1 MSVSG
6 EGASLRS
13 AWAWLL
19 LLWEK
24 PLFAFNFW
32 SFAFISGF
40 CTILHLLVEEIRG
53 KIRELGIKP
62 AFLRRLGPSVT
73 KEELESVYQKI
84 ESLTRIFEEMSLFF
98 VFSRKNETSRPPPA
112 PTSDNYDKTPLA
124 NGPTYHPDNTL
135 VPPPRSLRPARI
147 PARNP
152 RARRHHTRGVGGGKR
167 DGASGGANGG
177 ANDEASGGGRA
188 A

>member
-1 MSVSG
+1 M
-6 EGASLRS
+6 
-13 AWAWLL
+13 LL
-19 LLWEK
+19 
-24 PLFAFNFW
+24 FMCVFN
-32 SFAFISGF
+32 
-40 CTILHLLVEEIRG
+40 
-53 KIRELGIKP
+53 
-62 AFLRRLGPSVT
+62 
-73 KEELESVYQKI
+73 
-84 ESLTRIFEEMSLFF
+84 
-98 VFSRKNETSRPPPA
+98 KNETSRPPPA

-124 NGPTYHPDNTL
+124 NGPTHHPDNIL

-167 DGASGGANGG
+167 DGVSGGANGG

>member
-1 MSVSG
+1 MRFADHTRAVLD
-6 EGASLRS
+6 AP
-13 AWAWLL
+13 WAII
-19 LLWEK
+19 K
-24 PLFAFNFW
+24 PPPMTTE
-32 SFAFISGF
+32 I
-40 CTILHLLVEEIRG
+40 EEIRG
-53 KIRELGIKP
+53 KIRRLGIRP
-62 AFLRRLGPSVT
+62 AFLRRLGPYVT
-73 KEELESVYQKI
+73 KEELESIYQKN
-84 ESLTRIFEEMSLFF
+84 ESVTRIFGKMLLFS
-98 VFSRKNETSRPPPA
+98 VFFKKSETSRPPPA
-112 PTSDNYDKTPLA
+112 PTSDNYDKTPLL
-124 NGPTYHPDNTL
+124 NGPTHHLDNAL